1 MEMENRLLV
10 TLKSCAEDHGCGM
23 DLLKESGD
31 VSLLLLVYPLVL
43 VSLSGLISSDFPIMV
58 FESNRCNKLHLTRPR
73 KVSSH
78 YQA

>member
-1 MEMENRLLV
+1 MEKRLLV
-10 TLKSCAEDHGCGM
+10 TLKSYAEDHGCVM

-31 VSLLLLVYPLVL
+31 ISLLLLVYPLVL
-43 VSLSGLISSDFPIMV
+43 VSLSELISSDFPIVV
-58 FESNRCNKLHLTRPR
+58 FESSRWNKLHLTRPR